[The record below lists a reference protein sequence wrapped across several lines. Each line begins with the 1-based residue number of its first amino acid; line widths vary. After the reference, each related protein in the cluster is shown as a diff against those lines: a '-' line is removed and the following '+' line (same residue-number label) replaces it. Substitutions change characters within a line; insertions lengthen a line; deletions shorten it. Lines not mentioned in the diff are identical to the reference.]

1 MATAC
6 SRRRPAPGR
15 SLVAIVAATALL
27 LPLAASPVAAATF
40 APGAV
45 AVAAGAAAV
54 NDPNVTL
61 TLSPPTDAA
70 SIVRISND
78 GSTWIERPWAPSI
91 GWSLTDPAGGGT
103 PGDGEKTVSVAYG
116 DGTDWSVVSSD
127 AVIFDTLA
135 PQVIDYSIN
144 SGATTSQEWIVM
156 AGGGLVDN
164 GSGTNGSR
172 LSLDGIHWSE
182 WESPGSADLRDLLL
196 GGNWQSG
203 TRTVWFQARDWAGNV
218 TEPLTDTI
226 ELAEHPTG
234 AYDDGPMDVRFAFPR
249 PAVTGELFTITP
261 IFPTTLPDNAWCQ
274 WMLHWGDDE
283 ALHVQPNETFGE
295 LLFER
300 QATRGGCGSWTFTLP
315 WNAPRQY
322 ELMLQ
327 VLTKT
332 PAQEKYWGYG
342 DGLYSSPPIRFD
354 AELGTTSQL
363 IATSSILIAYLL
375 PEFSAAGPG
384 DPMTY
389 RLRAVGP
396 SGSLT
401 VPQTGQFWA
410 YPLGCYLNP
419 HFSQTGGTT
428 FTFEP
433 ICAGSWVAGWT
444 GTYLGGYMRSQYDP
458 IADGRAPSVGTP
470 VVRLRQG
477 ATFGSSA
484 PVSITWTAK
493 DSGSGLFASELAIS
507 RNGGSYVTVP
517 LASRL
522 SLTTT
527 RTLAL
532 DGTYRVRVRARDR
545 AGNWSRWIYGPTLSA
560 RALQENASTIRYS
573 AGWGRVLET
582 GSFGGGAMRSTQSGA
597 TAGLTFSGR
606 SIAWLARGGADRGL
620 AQVRIDGTLV
630 ATVDLARLT
639 TSRALAF
646 SKTWSTSGTHTI
658 SVRVLGTAGR
668 PAVDV
673 DAFVV
678 LR

>member
-1 MATAC
+1 MATVR

-15 SLVAIVAATALL
+15 TFVAIVAATMLL
-27 LPLAASPVAAATF
+27 LPLAASPAAAATF
-40 APGAV
+40 APGSV
-45 AVAAGAAAV
+45 TIAAGAAAV
-54 NDPNVTL
+54 NDPDVIL
-61 TLSPPTDAA
+61 TLAPPTDAA

-78 GSTWIERPWAPSI
+78 GSTWVERPWAPSI
-91 GWSLTDPAGGGT
+91 AWSLTDSAAGGT
-103 PGDGEKTVSVAYG
+103 PDDGEKTVSVAYG
-116 DGTDWSVVSSD
+116 DGTDWSGVASD
-127 AVIFDTLA
+127 GVIYDSVPPEIVDFA
-135 PQVIDYSIN
+135 IAG
-144 SGATTSQEWIVM
+144 GAATSQEWRV
-156 AGGGLVDN
+156 GVPRGLVDN
-164 GSGTNGSR
+164 GSGTDGSR
-172 LSLDGIHWSE
+172 LSLDGVHWTD
-182 WESPGSADLRDLLL
+182 WDSPGAVDFRDLLI

-203 TRTVWFQARDWAGNV
+203 VRTVWVQARDRAGNV

-234 AYDDGPMDVRFAFPR
+234 AYDDGPMDVRFDFPL
-249 PAVTGELFTITP
+249 PAVTGEPFTITP
-261 IFPTTLPDNAWCQ
+261 VFPTALASNTWCE
-274 WMLHWGDDE
+274 WVFTWGDDE
-283 ALHVQPNETFGE
+283 AVTGLPNETFGE
-295 LLFER
+295 LIFER
-300 QATRGGCGSWTFTLP
+300 QVTKGGCGPWTFTLP
-315 WNAPRQY
+315 WTAPRQY
-322 ELMLQ
+322 QLMFE
-327 VLTKT
+327 VLVKE
-332 PAQEKYWGYG
+332 PGMEKYWGYG
-342 DGLYSSPPIRFD
+342 ETLYTSPPIRFD

-363 IATSSILIAYLL
+363 ITTSSIPIAYLL
-375 PEFSAAGPG
+375 PEFTAAGPG

-396 SGSLT
+396 SGSLS
-401 VPQTGQFWA
+401 VPQTGSFWA

-419 HFSQTGGTT
+419 HFSQDGGTT
-428 FTFEP
+428 FTFKP

-477 ATFGSSA
+477 AGFGSSA
-484 PVSITWTAK
+484 PVSITWTAR
-493 DSGSGLFASELAIS
+493 DSGSGLFASEVAIS
-507 RNGGSYVTVP
+507 RNGGAYVNVP

-527 RTLAL
+527 RTFAL

-560 RALQENASTIRYS
+560 RALQENASAIRYS
-573 AGWGRVLET
+573 TGWGRVLET
-582 GSFGGGAMRSTQSGA
+582 GSFGGEAMRSTQAGA
-597 TAGLTFSGR
+597 TASLTFSGR
-606 SIAWLARGGADRGL
+606 SIAWLARGGADRGI
-620 AQVRIDGTLV
+620 AQVRVDGALV

-668 PAVDV
+668 PAVEV